1 MEKIINFLPWPVIAL
16 LVMLVLLGAIHVICK
31 SLIPQHV
38 EYVRNV
44 WYFYFLIAVLT
55 MLVGLFCIHIGVIDA
70 KGKFHGPVG
79 DVLNQVLKFL
89 FALKEDVMLA
99 AGAVALI
106 LGPQFASY
114 LFSGLVSGCA
124 VRPRHTGIVFKFV
137 TFSLAKSF
145 VTVAGLLL
153 GLGALGWAAEWE
165 GMAGK
170 QAVGVIGFSGIA
182 LTLAFYILLSIAEVE
197 SISKVPHT
205 SKMAARW
212 AKIDGWMKRNAN

>member
-1 MEKIINFLPWPVIAL
+1 MKTMIDFLPWPIVAL
-16 LVMLVLLGAIHVICK
+16 VVTFIIFGTIHWTCK
-31 SLIPQHV
+31 RLIPRHV

-55 MLVGLFCIHIGVIDA
+55 MLVGAFCIHIDVIDA

-79 DVLNQVLKFL
+79 EVLNQMLKVL
-89 FALKEDVMLA
+89 FALNEDLLMA

-114 LFSGLVSGCA
+114 LFSGIISGCA

-137 TFSLAKSF
+137 TLSLAKSF
-145 VTVAGLLL
+145 VTAAGLLL
-153 GLGALGWAAEWE
+153 GLGALGWFASWQ

-170 QAVGVIGFSGIA
+170 AAASLIGFSG
-182 LTLAFYILLSIAEVE
+182 LGLSLGFYILFSIAEVE
-197 SISKVPHT
+197 SISGLADT
-205 SKMAARW
+205 SRLGGLW
-212 AKIDGWMKRNAN
+212 AKIDGWMKRNAK